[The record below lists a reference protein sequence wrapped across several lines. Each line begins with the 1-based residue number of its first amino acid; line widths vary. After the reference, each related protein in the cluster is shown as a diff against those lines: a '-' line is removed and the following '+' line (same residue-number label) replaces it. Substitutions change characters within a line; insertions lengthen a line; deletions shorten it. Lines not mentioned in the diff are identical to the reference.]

1 MSLFDLFS
9 NKKINYEK
17 DIFITYDFQTYTDLA
32 YMKFMLPT
40 FFIID
45 YHFWLNK
52 TEGLG
57 TLATHGNTAGHKT
70 VKLSRKVLK
79 DNCDI

>member
-1 MSLFDLFS
+1 
-9 NKKINYEK
+9 
-17 DIFITYDFQTYTDLA
+17 
-32 YMKFMLPT
+32 MLPT